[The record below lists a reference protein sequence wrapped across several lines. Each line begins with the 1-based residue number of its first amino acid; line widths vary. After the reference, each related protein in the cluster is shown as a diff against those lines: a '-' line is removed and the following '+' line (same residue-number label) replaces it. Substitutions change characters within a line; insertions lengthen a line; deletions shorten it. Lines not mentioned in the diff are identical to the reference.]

1 MDLSFKELQKRDVVN
16 VTDGKCLGHIVDL
29 TLSFP
34 KGVMIGISVPTKKC
48 WLTRFGFG
56 DRIFI
61 ESFKIK
67 KIGSDVILVDLNA
80 QPPKKVEP
88 CEQLCNPCFA
98 PPNKRDNGNFSEQPG
113 GEYE

>member
-1 MDLSFKELQKRDVVN
+1 MELSFRELSKRDVVN

-29 TLSFP
+29 TLAFP
-34 KGVMIGISVPTKKC
+34 KGIMIGISVPTKKTC
-48 WLTRFGFG
+48 FTKLGFG

-61 ESFKIK
+61 ESYKIK

-80 QPPKKVEP
+80 QPHKKENP
-88 CEQLCNPCFA
+88 CDALCNPCFNQ
-98 PPNKRDNGNFSEQPG
+98 PDNPSGGGFIHKTG